1 LARSSSCWWSCGLQ
15 HFGCYWWTRERFWKF
30 GGCSEHGPTN
40 PPLANC
46 FGYCHR
52 LVCHRHDNVD
62 VAFDLRHPHWPVTC
76 PSSVAGVFT
85 LRQPTSLGQGPTSCS
100 AAVAVSYALALF
112 KATIHMDFIERYLGI
127 SHGGDQPLEVLLL
140 VALVTFIAVVGLRL
154 LGIGKTKDGVRKK
167 TRNRF
172 FRGL

>member
-1 LARSSSCWWSCGLQ
+1 
-15 HFGCYWWTRERFWKF
+15 
-30 GGCSEHGPTN
+30 
-40 PPLANC
+40 
-46 FGYCHR
+46 
-52 LVCHRHDNVD
+52 
-62 VAFDLRHPHWPVTC
+62 
-76 PSSVAGVFT
+76 
-85 LRQPTSLGQGPTSCS
+85 LGQGPTSCS

-112 KATIHMDFIERYLGI
+112 KATIHMDFIETYLGI